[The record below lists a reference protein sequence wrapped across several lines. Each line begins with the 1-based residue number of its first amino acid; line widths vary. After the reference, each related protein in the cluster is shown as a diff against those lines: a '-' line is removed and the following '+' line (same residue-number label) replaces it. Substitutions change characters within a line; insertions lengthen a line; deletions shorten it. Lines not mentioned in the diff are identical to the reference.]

1 MEKYYR
7 SGFMQL
13 SFAKM
18 QGGFICSRFGYSV
31 NASQIIG
38 REGTIITLYKK
49 IILRFYLFSNQG
61 LYYKLTTGYNNSK
74 H

>member
-18 QGGFICSRFGYSV
+18 QGGFVCSRFGYSV

-49 IILRFYLFSNQG
+49 NNLEVLFIQQPRFIL
-61 LYYKLTTGYNNSK
+61 
-74 H
+74 